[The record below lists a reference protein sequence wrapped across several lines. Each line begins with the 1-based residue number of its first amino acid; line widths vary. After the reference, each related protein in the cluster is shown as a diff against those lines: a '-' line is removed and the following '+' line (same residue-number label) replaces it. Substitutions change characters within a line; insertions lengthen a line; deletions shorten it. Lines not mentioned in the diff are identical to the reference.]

1 MIRIM
6 NTKLV
11 CQIHLNRVRTKKLIF
26 PGVGL
31 IGPAGVGLPGVKLDW
46 LARTAEWAGS
56 HNLSK
61 LNENRAPTLTACEE
75 GVPAP
80 PQSVISRVETFIS
93 GMQRHRDGTWDQER
107 RPIPT
112 PRGKKEA
119 AKGGGERSVQPSE
132 RCQQGTGR
140 WTDSTS
146 LFFPRTIHLES
157 TIK

>member
-31 IGPAGVGLPGVKLDW
+31 IEPAGVGLPGVKLDW

-75 GVPAP
+75 AFLHPLSLSYPGLKPLF
-80 PQSVISRVETFIS
+80 QGF
-93 GMQRHRDGTWDQER
+93 RDMEM
-107 RPIPT
+107 
-112 PRGKKEA
+112 K
-119 AKGGGERSVQPSE
+119 
-132 RCQQGTGR
+132 
-140 WTDSTS
+140 
-146 LFFPRTIHLES
+146 PRT
-157 TIK
+157 